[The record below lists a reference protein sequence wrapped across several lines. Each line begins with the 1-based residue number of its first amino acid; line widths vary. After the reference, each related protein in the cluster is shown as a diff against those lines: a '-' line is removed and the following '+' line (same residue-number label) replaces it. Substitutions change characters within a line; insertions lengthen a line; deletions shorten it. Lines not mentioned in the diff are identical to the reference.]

1 MMGELKALLRKDIF
15 KGVDKVAIY
24 EEADMFLRYWWSVES
39 IELLPWLGEAIANSW
54 FRICD
59 QDRERG
65 ENRAEIA
72 LRDYIDKKDFDHWT
86 ALNTICA
93 RLHRER
99 QPFPDILAD
108 WAAELH
114 EGKRKRPPKEKAD
127 HGRPPYAYVHR
138 YGNFAIADYW
148 LEHLGMAK
156 AEDRIGIIAD
166 WSGVDDSVV
175 SKGITRWR
183 NGKLP
188 LGPAL

>member
-127 HGRPPYAYVHR
+127 HGRPPYAYENR
-138 YGNFAIADYW
+138 YQLYAVSRLLAQILRHGQGGRSDRRHCR
-148 LEHLGMAK
+148 LERRG
-156 AEDRIGIIAD
+156 
-166 WSGVDDSVV
+166 
-175 SKGITRWR
+175 
-183 NGKLP
+183 
-188 LGPAL
+188 